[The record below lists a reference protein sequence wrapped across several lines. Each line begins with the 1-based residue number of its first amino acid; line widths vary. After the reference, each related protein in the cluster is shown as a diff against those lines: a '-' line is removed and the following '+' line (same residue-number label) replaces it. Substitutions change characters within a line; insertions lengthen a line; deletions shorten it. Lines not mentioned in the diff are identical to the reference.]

1 MDFQGYDDLKK
12 VLADKDQIKALNKF
26 SDLLYDTVNKILALE
41 LQDDPN
47 FVLESIRNQKNVL
60 ERAEWL
66 SDALKGDD
74 LDYDNIGIQVDEF
87 VLHLKKLE
95 EFYKNNTQIN

>member
-87 VLHLKKLE
+87 VLHLK
-95 EFYKNNTQIN
+95 N